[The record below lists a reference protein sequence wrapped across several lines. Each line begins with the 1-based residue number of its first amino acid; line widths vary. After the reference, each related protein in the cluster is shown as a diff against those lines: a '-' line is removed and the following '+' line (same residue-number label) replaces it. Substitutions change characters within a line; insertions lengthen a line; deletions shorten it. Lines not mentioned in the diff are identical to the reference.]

1 VKKTWIFLKLRMLQL
16 LSDRTALFFCYVLPV
31 LLLLAIGYPM
41 QMNGKPAIP
50 LAYADLAG
58 SEASAALLRHLQ
70 GHALVRLQPYA
81 PSTAQAEVPALQALA
96 NNQLRHYLELRADA
110 GTRGGVVAQLY
121 ASSLPGQQVENTAIR
136 AIVDTALGELHVPA
150 AQWQEVQAQRYT
162 SYLVTLLPGV
172 IGMTLLIIGLN
183 GFGAVLIEE
192 QQHGLYKNIKSI
204 DASPVPFLAGLFI
217 SRLLVAYSVAAA
229 LWLIGVL
236 CFGMPAGVDYALLLL
251 VVTLGSVAFLG
262 LGLALATVSPSAA
275 AFNGM
280 VSMVQMPL
288 IVLGGVFFS
297 VSAFPGW
304 LQTLTQLMP
313 LTQLNTAMRQLLFES
328 VGFHNVRQ
336 ISSEIGVLAAWCA
349 FTLVFARLRF
359 KW

>member
-16 LSDRTALFFCYVLPV
+16 MSDRTALFFCYVLPV

-41 QMNGKPAIP
+41 QMAGKPAIT

-58 SEASAALLRHLQ
+58 SEASAALLQRLQ
-70 GHALVRLQPYA
+70 GHALVRLQPH
-81 PSTAQAEVPALQALA
+81 AQAEVPALQALA

-110 GTRGGVVAQLY
+110 STRGGVVARLY
-121 ASSLPGQQVENTAIR
+121 ASSLAGQQVENTAIR
-136 AIVDTALGELHVPA
+136 AIVDAALAELHVPA
-150 AQWQEVQAQRYT
+150 AQWQEVQAERYT

-204 DASPVPFLAGLFI
+204 DASPLPFLAGLFV

-313 LTQLNTAMRQLLFES
+313 LTQLNAAMRQLLFES

-336 ISSEIGVLAAWCA
+336 ISGEIGVLAAWCA